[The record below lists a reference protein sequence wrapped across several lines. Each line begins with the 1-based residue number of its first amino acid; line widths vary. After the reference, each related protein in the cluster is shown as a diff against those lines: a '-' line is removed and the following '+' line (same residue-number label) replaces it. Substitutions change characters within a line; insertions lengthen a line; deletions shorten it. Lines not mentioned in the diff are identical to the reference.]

1 MSTKDWWER
10 KKYMGVWRWESQLL
24 ARMMSRFPSTVTR
37 YMDSNTPKRRDCSL
51 RPSERSRRRN

>member
-10 KKYMGVWRWESQLL
+10 KKYMEVWRWESELL

-37 YMDSNTPKRRDCSL
+37 YMDSNTPKRRGCSL
-51 RPSERSRRRN
+51 GSSERSRRRN